1 MSTEFAAYFDDSE
14 NANAAIPPYMEVPI
28 PKLEPDSSPARF
40 LMDLSVAT

>member
-14 NANAAIPPYMEVPI
+14 NENAVILPHLEVPI
-28 PKLEPDSSPARF
+28 PKLEPDSSPGRF